1 MPAKRTQESR
11 KNKARRRTCR
21 VLLVEAEP
29 AHRPQLEG
37 CGTSRRPM
45 SVVHAPTLADA
56 RKYLADHAVDLAV
69 IEPTLPDGDGFD
81 LAAEL
86 NRLSRTTATI
96 VIADTADFADAQR
109 ALRAGADDYLVDQ
122 TDADEFAQRI
132 DEALDRKTRAK
143 AHEQRVVRLRRLC
156 KKLNA
161 ARIEVSKQV
170 DILCNDLVTAYQEL
184 ACQMQNVVQ
193 TSEYSGLVKDE
204 LDLEALLR
212 VTLEHLMAK
221 LGPANAAIFL
231 PSTMDEYSLG
241 GYVNYDRTSDSAD
254 FLLEHLGDTLAP
266 RIAAHDDLVH
276 LTCRDDIERWI
287 GEDAGQLGD
296 SGLLAV
302 PCMSD
307 DECLAVLVLFRDVDQ
322 PFEED
327 HLDRVSSLG
336 PMLGEA
342 LEKIIRV
349 HHRSVFQDDPSEF
362 GYGGT
367 DDYAGDDG
375 YADGEDISGGGGG
388 DAPDAY
394 PGDGDGW
401 DDEELPF

>member
-1 MPAKRTQESR
+1 MSSKRTPSPQ

-29 AHRPQLEG
+29 AHRAQLES
-37 CGTSRRPM
+37 CGTAHRPM
-45 SVVHAPTLADA
+45 SVVHAPTLVEA
-56 RKYLADHAVDLAV
+56 RQYLADHPVDLAV
-69 IEPTLPDGDGFD
+69 IQPTLPDGDGFE
-81 LAAEL
+81 LAAEVA
-86 NRLSRTTATI
+86 RISRTTAT
-96 VIADTADFADAQR
+96 VVVSDTADFADAQR
-109 ALRAGADDYLVDQ
+109 ALRAGIDDLIVTEPENQTQDFAD
-122 TDADEFAQRI
+122 RI
-132 DEALDRKTRAK
+132 DHALDRKTREK
-143 AHEQRVVRLRRLC
+143 MHDQRIARLRRLC

-161 ARIEVSKQV
+161 ARVEVSKQV

-212 VTLEHLMAK
+212 ITLEHLMAK
-221 LGPANAAIFL
+221 LGPSNAAIFL
-231 PSTMDEYSLG
+231 PATMDEYSLG
-241 GYVNYDRTSDSAD
+241 GYVNYDCTSESAD
-254 FLLEHLGDTLAP
+254 LLLEHLADTLAP
-266 RIAAHDDLVH
+266 RIATADDLVH
-276 LTCRDDIERWI
+276 LTNREDIERWI

-296 SGLLAV
+296 AGILAA

-307 DECLAVLVLFRDVDQ
+307 DECLAVLVLFREVDQ
-322 PFEED
+322 PFEEE
-327 HLDRVSSLG
+327 HLDRVSALA

-349 HHRSVFQDDPSEF
+349 HHRSIFNQE
-362 GYGGT
+362 
-367 DDYAGDDG
+367 DG
-375 YADGEDISGGGGG
+375 YDCGGDTDNYGAGP

-394 PGDGDGW
+394 PGDNDGW